1 MSWSASRLSRPGR
14 VSRSARTCGRG
25 ATCRSLP
32 CHKFSP
38 TCSPC
43 PAERAYWRTN
53 SWISLL
59 SLTRCGVH
67 HDRTCLRIHRGRRT
81 LLDALDA
88 LESHRDSLVLI
99 GAQAVYLHTGS
110 TGLSVPPM
118 TTDADL
124 ALNTDLLADDPEI
137 ATLLHAA
144 GFENTQQPGHWEN
157 PQGIAL
163 DLMVA
168 PHQSNRQSATA
179 RAANLGPHSKTVAR

>member
-1 MSWSASRLSRPGR
+1 M
-14 VSRSARTCGRG
+14 TE
-25 ATCRSLP
+25 
-32 CHKFSP
+32 
-38 TCSPC
+38 
-43 PAERAYWRTN
+43 PAYEYIEA
-53 SWISLL
+53 
-59 SLTRCGVH
+59 
-67 HDRTCLRIHRGRRT
+67 RRT

-110 TGLSVPPM
+110 TSLSVPPM

-144 GFENTQQPGHWEN
+144 GFENKQQPGHWES

-163 DLMVA
+163 DLM
-168 PHQSNRQSATA
+168 PHGRPTPVQPSVGDGTRRQSGSAFEDRGAHRPGPGPGPDRQQTA
-179 RAANLGPHSKTVAR
+179 GH